1 MTTGDS
7 TIGEIEL
14 APLVPAPAMESSLIR
29 DLLAVSRRNTERLG
43 RSFIPQRM
51 PEGVPTLGRH
61 SVSLGD
67 VQRAY
72 VKAPIFHDNERRELI
87 WNNFLSLTARVRKA
101 VPVNAV
107 MIGGSFTTWKQAP
120 SDIDVVF
127 VLDKRHSARL
137 SDQNDTKMITALG
150 SGGSVKIREW
160 GIDSYILDWDAIPRP
175 TKDNPSH
182 RDYLLSRGYW
192 DDWLQR
198 SHSKSEEPNM
208 GHAVPRRGYLEVII
222 DGYAADV

>member
-1 MTTGDS
+1 MTGDS
-7 TIGEIEL
+7 TTGDMGL
-14 APLVPAPAMESSLIR
+14 APLVPAPSLENSVIS
-29 DLLAVSRRNTERLG
+29 DLLTRSLQNTESLG
-43 RSFIPQRM
+43 RTFIPQRM

-61 SVSLGD
+61 SVSLSD
-67 VQRAY
+67 VHRSY
-72 VKAPIFHDNERRELI
+72 VSAPIFRDNGRRELI
-87 WNNFLSLTARVRKA
+87 WNNFLCLTARVRKA

-120 SDIDVVF
+120 GDIDVVF

-137 SDQNDTKMITALG
+137 SDQNDRNFITALS
-150 SGGSVKIREW
+150 SGESARIRSW
-160 GIDSYILDWDAIPRP
+160 GIDSYTLDWEAIPR
-175 TKDNPSH
+175 TAKDNPAH

-198 SHSKSEEPNM
+198 SHSKSEEPNV